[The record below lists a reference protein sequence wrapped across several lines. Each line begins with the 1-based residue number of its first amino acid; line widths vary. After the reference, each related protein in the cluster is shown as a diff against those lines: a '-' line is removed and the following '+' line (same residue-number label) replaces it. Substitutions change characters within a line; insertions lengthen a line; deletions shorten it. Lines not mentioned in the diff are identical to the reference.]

1 MVNQMR
7 DMTEASK
14 KVERNKLEVQL
25 RFFTEQMAY
34 QREKDCRLYEQ
45 GLIVAENAR
54 LAICKAG

>member
-1 MVNQMR
+1 MR